1 MTTHEADD
9 TTTTSRCYVISI
21 AARIVGMHAQTLRQY
36 ERIGLVEPK
45 RSRGNIRLYSQADVA
60 RLRQVQRLINDLGVN
75 LAGVE
80 VILRMNER
88 MQADGGRRW
97 RSCGANCSGTATGG
111 CRRESEPPNAVR
123 AKRSAQQMMT
133 DHQGRRPGRYDT

>member
-1 MTTHEADD
+1 MNMHEAAHDEEEPI
-9 TTTTSRCYVISI
+9 YVISV

-36 ERIGLVEPK
+36 ERVGLVEPK

-80 VILRMNER
+80 VILRMTER
-88 MQADGGRRW
+88 MRAMEQELEELRAELRR
-97 RSCGANCSGTATGG
+97 RHE
-111 CRRESEPPNAVR
+111 R
-123 AKRSAQQMMT
+123 
-133 DHQGRRPGRYDT
+133 

>member
-1 MTTHEADD
+1 MATNDMNHDRNDYDEP
-9 TTTTSRCYVISI
+9 CYVISI
-21 AARIVGMHAQTLRQY
+21 AARLVGMHAQTLRQY

-60 RLRQVQRLINDLGVN
+60 RLRQVQRLISDLGVN

-88 MQADGGRRW
+88 MQAME
-97 RSCGANCSGTATGG
+97 AEMEQL
-111 CRRESEPPNAVR
+111 RRELQR
-123 AKRSAQQMMT
+123 HR
-133 DHQGRRPGRYDT
+133 DRRLPSPGE